1 MARVLVVVV
10 ENGDVGCSSTVV
22 VVEVVVKVV
31 WRCMVVNV

>member
-22 VVEVVVKVV
+22 VVVVKVV